1 MPRPK
6 GSKNKPKN
14 TLNTETTLTVDHL
27 NEQISATEAEIT
39 ALTEQLKTK
48 KAELKALTKER
59 EAAEKA
65 AVEAKEAEQKAKL
78 LEAKG
83 IRVEYGNNRA
93 ARQGVR

>member
-78 LEAKG
+78 LEAVASSGKS
-83 IRVEYGNNRA
+83 IDEIISMI
-93 ARQGVR
+93 QG